1 MGFGVAAY
9 LLIIERDGVQQRL
22 SITQTPERKTYT
34 VQKENS
40 FNNG

>member
-9 LLIIERDGVQQRL
+9 LLIIEGDGVQQRL
-22 SITQTPERKTYT
+22 SITQTPERKTHK
-34 VQKENS
+34 VQKKES